1 MHLHDALAQITEIR
15 SQMARTQT
23 FRGYRSATVAFSGLL
38 ALAVSAVQAAWIPHP
53 RQDVEAYVKLWAAIA
68 ALSVAVVAVELV
80 IHCRRA
86 GSPLTTQV
94 TWLAV
99 QQFAPCILVGGITTE
114 ALVRFSPESLWLL
127 PGLWAMMFSLGV
139 FSSCRL
145 LPRPMFLVGVY
156 YLVAGLA
163 CFSWASGENAFSPW
177 AMAGTFGGG
186 QFLAATLLYFTLER
200 NHESS

>member
-1 MHLHDALAQITEIR
+1 M
-15 SQMARTQT
+15 
-23 FRGYRSATVAFSGLL
+23 VA
-38 ALAVSAVQAAWIPHP
+38 AVQAAWIPHP
-53 RQDVEAYVKLWAAIA
+53 QQDVDAYVKLWAAA

-80 IHCRRA
+80 FHCRRA

-114 ALVRFSPESLWLL
+114 ALYRFSPESLWLL

-145 LPRPMFLVGVY
+145 FPRPMFLVGGY
-156 YLVAGLA
+156 YLLAGLA
-163 CFSWASGENAFSPW
+163 CFSWAGGENAFSPW

>member
-1 MHLHDALAQITEIR
+1 MQLHDALAQITEIR

-38 ALAVSAVQAAWIPHP
+38 ALLVSAAQAAWIPHP
-53 RQDVEAYVKLWAAIA
+53 QLDVESYVKLWAAVA
-68 ALSVAVVAVELV
+68 ALSVAVVAFELV

-99 QQFAPCILVGGITTE
+99 QQFAPCILIGGVTTE

-145 LPRPMFLVGVY
+145 LPKPMFIVGGY
-156 YLVAGLA
+156 YLLAGLA
-163 CFSWASGENAFSPW
+163 CFSWASGEHAFSPW

-186 QFLAATLLYFTLER
+186 QFLSATLLYFTLER
-200 NHESS
+200 NHESR